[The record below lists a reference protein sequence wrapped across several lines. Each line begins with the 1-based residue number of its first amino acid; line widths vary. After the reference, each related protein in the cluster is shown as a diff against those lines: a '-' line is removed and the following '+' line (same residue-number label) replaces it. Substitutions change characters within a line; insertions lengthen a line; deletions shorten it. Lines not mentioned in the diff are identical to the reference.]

1 MRREGGVANLL
12 LHFSGI
18 FPSHGRGHW
27 ILAHQRPSTIATTMP
42 RKVNAEARLI
52 HLVRLTE
59 LRAAAV
65 RASLANTGCSIS
77 AWSVVK
83 KVQSEVFRMFQEQ
96 HTIGGSAHSICN
108 PLTGISTVPA
118 SETNFTLTGLTSSV
132 PADRPSGRDS

>member
-1 MRREGGVANLL
+1 
-12 LHFSGI
+12 
-18 FPSHGRGHW
+18 
-27 ILAHQRPSTIATTMP
+27 MP

-83 KVQSEVFRMFQEQ
+83 KVQSECSGCFRNS
-96 HTIGGSAHSICN
+96 IRLAAPPSSICN

-132 PADRPSGRDS
+132 PADRPSGSDS